1 MMKIGILTLHRPAN
15 FGANLQAYSTYRYLL
30 RRGCEVK
37 VIDYVRDR
45 DCLYRSVIP
54 AVQMQAHTHFVE
66 TLLPLTRQV
75 SSVQAL
81 RDVVY
86 EERFDMVLIGADAV
100 WSMPKSDNVYFAQW
114 LFSDVRIS
122 GTKVASLA
130 PAHMGDGFMGLSAEA
145 RNDIGQSLRQFHY
158 VTVRDRWT
166 RLVVNRDIFGSQP
179 FVKEI
184 CPDPVFTLQDSLAGV
199 PWQSNGQVSKGYYL
213 MTLPPDWGSG
223 RLFGK
228 RRKWWFKKFRSLV
241 NGAGY
246 ALVEAPLPEGRS
258 GMSFDY
264 ALDYPIDP
272 IQWYLWIANAKAFC
286 GLRFHA
292 LVSAIGS
299 GTPFYSIDSYG
310 DTSMLGIFLDVVGCH
325 RLARRRDGASK
336 IANLLVDNG
345 FRSYRTGL
353 YLEWEAPS
361 RVFHMLE
368 EMNVR
373 SILNCRDRL
382 REAFERQMD
391 NILR

>member
-54 AVQMQAHTHFVE
+54 ALQMQAHTHFVE

-166 RLVVNRDIFGSQP
+166 RLVVNRDIF
-179 FVKEI
+179 
-184 CPDPVFTLQDSLAGV
+184 C
-199 PWQSNGQVSKGYYL
+199 
-213 MTLPPDWGSG
+213 
-223 RLFGK
+223 
-228 RRKWWFKKFRSLV
+228 
-241 NGAGY
+241 
-246 ALVEAPLPEGRS
+246 
-258 GMSFDY
+258 
-264 ALDYPIDP
+264 
-272 IQWYLWIANAKAFC
+272 
-286 GLRFHA
+286 
-292 LVSAIGS
+292 
-299 GTPFYSIDSYG
+299 
-310 DTSMLGIFLDVVGCH
+310 
-325 RLARRRDGASK
+325 
-336 IANLLVDNG
+336 
-345 FRSYRTGL
+345 
-353 YLEWEAPS
+353 
-361 RVFHMLE
+361 
-368 EMNVR
+368 
-373 SILNCRDRL
+373 
-382 REAFERQMD
+382 
-391 NILR
+391 